1 MLQGQMRTVVFDLDG
16 TLADTAG
23 DLIAAA
29 NSVLPRPVLGD
40 GDAVTAGH
48 GGRALLTLA
57 YGRLDLPGDLE
68 RDYPRFLRA
77 YQDDLAIHTRLYPGA
92 EAALRQIRRLG
103 YATAICTNKPEN
115 LARDLVARL
124 GVADLFDALVG
135 AETLPLR
142 KPDPAPYRLA
152 VERAGGGASV
162 LVGDTVT
169 DRDTARNAGVK
180 VALVGFGPVGMAGVA
195 ALQPDAVLGHF
206 DELAEV
212 VARLFG

>member
-1 MLQGQMRTVVFDLDG
+1 MRTVVFDLDG

-29 NSVLPRPVLGD
+29 NAVLPRPALD
-40 GDAVTAGH
+40 MGDAVTAGH

-57 YGRLDLPGDLE
+57 YGRLGEAGDIA
-68 RDYPRFLRA
+68 RDYPRFLAA
-77 YQDDLAIHTRLYPGA
+77 YQADIAVHTRLYPGA
-92 EAALRQIRRLG
+92 EAALRLIRAQG
-103 YATAICTNKPEN
+103 YATAICTNKPEY

-135 AETLPLR
+135 AETLPVR

-152 VERAGGGASV
+152 VERAGGGASL

-169 DRDTARNAGVK
+169 DRDTGRAAGVP
-180 VALVGFGPVGMAGVA
+180 VALVGFGPVGRDGVA
-195 ALQPDAVLGHF
+195 ALEPDAVLGHF

-212 VARLFG
+212 VGRLFG